1 MFESLKRKDRALENK
16 KFWFI
21 GAHYDDVEIGCGG
34 TAAKMIFEGNEC
46 YATIVTKSGYKDETG
61 KVIRDNEVA
70 LREGMQGLKL
80 LGFEENNIS
89 HLNFETGKLEHNL
102 ELIHCLEAEIK
113 KIQPDVVFTHWT
125 HDVHQDHVA
134 TAKATLTV
142 TRKTGSVLMYRPNW
156 YRQDVP
162 FLETVFVDVSDHYS
176 AKKVAINAHES
187 EVKKFGKD
195 WETFIEAQ
203 DLARGM
209 EIGAKYAESF
219 QLVKLKW

>member
-1 MFESLKRKDRALENK
+1 VTRKDRALEK
-16 KFWFI
+16 RKFWFI
-21 GAHYDDVEIGCGG
+21 GAHYDDIEIGCGG
-34 TAAKMIFEGNEC
+34 TAAKMISAGNEC

-70 LREGMQGLKL
+70 HREGMTGLKL

-102 ELIHCLEAEIK
+102 ELIHSLEAEIK
-113 KIQPDVVFTHWT
+113 KIQPEIVFTHWT

-142 TRKTGSVLMYRPNW
+142 TRKTGSVIMYRPNW

-162 FLETVFVDVSDHYS
+162 FLETLFVDVSDYYS
-176 AKKVAINAHES
+176 TKKAAINAHES
-187 EVKKFGKD
+187 EVKKFGSS
-195 WETFIEAQ
+195 WEKFINAQ
-203 DLARGM
+203 DVARGM
-209 EIGAKYAESF
+209 EIGVQYAESF
-219 QLVKLKW
+219 QLVKMKW